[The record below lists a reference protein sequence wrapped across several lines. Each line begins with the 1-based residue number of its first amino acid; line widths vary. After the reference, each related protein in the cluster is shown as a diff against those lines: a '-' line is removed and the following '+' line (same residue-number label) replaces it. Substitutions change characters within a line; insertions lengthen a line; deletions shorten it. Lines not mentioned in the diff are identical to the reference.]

1 MDSRQKS
8 VRYILTSTDV
18 KLLLSPFITRS
29 SKRPNHS
36 AKTKMNVVKSS
47 NNSNSLKD
55 VQKEGKKEN
64 VSPSGSGISDSL
76 PQDDNGSLGCTTD
89 EEDFWASI
97 SANER
102 SGKLLSNHRK
112 GSLALNQI
120 LLDRRRENNQ
130 PEEYDEYADID
141 VKAIAAAISEEREG
155 DDSEHDS
162 DSSGSGYVSEGSD
175 LDDDSSDE
183 ESEHEVFDFENHINK
198 LVKRENKSESDND
211 SDSDGN
217 ESVNS
222 EKVFK
227 KAVEKA
233 MKKIKRER
241 SEEIVESDLESA
253 KTSHKESEAEESPTS
268 EDHSASKA
276 SDTEEENENAYRF
289 RYLAPML
296 EENNVQDLRWPF
308 SNLYVNELEQDPGM
322 PLSDFDEALPSYR
335 STVAT
340 AFHPDRKRNVMLGRV
355 WWVEW
360 WAKDDSRVGK
370 YPDKSYVL

>member
-1 MDSRQKS
+1 MS
-8 VRYILTSTDV
+8 
-18 KLLLSPFITRS
+18 
-29 SKRPNHS
+29 
-36 AKTKMNVVKSS
+36 VKSS
-47 NNSNSLKD
+47 QNLNSVENG
-55 VQKEGKKEN
+55 QNEGKKQKFLSN
-64 VSPSGSGISDSL
+64 GTAISDPL
-76 PQDDNGSLGCTTD
+76 QDDNRSLGSTTD

-102 SGKLLSNHRK
+102 SVKLLSNHRK
-112 GSLALNQI
+112 GSVALNQI
-120 LLDRRRENNQ
+120 LLDLKSEKNQ
-130 PEEYDEYADID
+130 PEEYDEYADVD
-141 VKAIAAAISEEREG
+141 VKAIAAAISGELEG

-162 DSSGSGYVSEGSD
+162 DSSGSGTVSEGSD

-198 LVKRENKSESDND
+198 LVKRENKSESASDND

-227 KAVEKA
+227 KAVQKA

-241 SEEIVESDLESA
+241 SEEIVESDSESA
-253 KTSHKESEAEESPTS
+253 KTSLKESETEDSLTS
-268 EDHSASKA
+268 EDQSASEA
-276 SDTEEENENAYRF
+276 SDTEEENENVYKF
-289 RYLAPML
+289 QYLA
-296 EENNVQDLRWPF
+296 NKVQNLRWPF
-308 SNLYVNELEQDPGM
+308 SNLYVKDLEQDPGM
-322 PLSDFDEALPSYR
+322 PLSDLEESLPSYR

-340 AFHPDRKRNVMLGRV
+340 AFHPGRERNVMLGRV

-370 YPDKSYVL
+370 YPDKSFLL

>member
-1 MDSRQKS
+1 MS
-8 VRYILTSTDV
+8 
-18 KLLLSPFITRS
+18 
-29 SKRPNHS
+29 
-36 AKTKMNVVKSS
+36 VKSS
-47 NNSNSLKD
+47 HNLNSIENG
-55 VQKEGKKEN
+55 QKEGKKRKLLSN
-64 VSPSGSGISDSL
+64 GTAISDPL
-76 PQDDNGSLGCTTD
+76 QDDNRSLGSTTD

-102 SGKLLSNHRK
+102 SVKLLSNHRK

-120 LLDRRRENNQ
+120 LLDLKSEKNQ
-130 PEEYDEYADID
+130 PEEYDEYEDVD
-141 VKAIAAAISEEREG
+141 VKAIAAAISEELEG
-155 DDSEHDS
+155 DDSEQS
-162 DSSGSGYVSEGSD
+162 DSSGSGTVSEGSD

-198 LVKRENKSESDND
+198 LVKRENKSESASDND

-241 SEEIVESDLESA
+241 SEEMVESDLESL
-253 KTSHKESEAEESPTS
+253 KESETEDSPTS
-268 EDHSASKA
+268 EDQSASEA
-276 SDTEEENENAYRF
+276 SDTEEENENAYKF
-289 RYLAPML
+289 QYLAPML
-296 EENNVQDLRWPF
+296 KANKVQNLRWPF
-308 SNLYVNELEQDPGM
+308 SNLYVKELEQDPGM
-322 PLSDFDEALPSYR
+322 PLSDLEESLPSYR

-340 AFHPDRKRNVMLGRV
+340 AFHPGRERNVMLGRV

-370 YPDKSYVL
+370 YPDKSYLL

>member
-1 MDSRQKS
+1 MS
-8 VRYILTSTDV
+8 
-18 KLLLSPFITRS
+18 
-29 SKRPNHS
+29 
-36 AKTKMNVVKSS
+36 VKSS
-47 NNSNSLKD
+47 HNLNSIEKGQN
-55 VQKEGKKEN
+55 EGKKRRFLSN
-64 VSPSGSGISDSL
+64 GTAISDPL
-76 PQDDNGSLGCTTD
+76 QDDNRSLGSTTD

-102 SGKLLSNHRK
+102 SVKLLSNHRK

-120 LLDRRRENNQ
+120 LLDLKSEKNQ
-130 PEEYDEYADID
+130 PEEYDEYEDVD
-141 VKAIAAAISEEREG
+141 VKAIAAAISEELEG

-162 DSSGSGYVSEGSD
+162 DSSGSGTVSEGSD

-198 LVKRENKSESDND
+198 LVKRENKSESASDND

-253 KTSHKESEAEESPTS
+253 KTSLKESETEDSPTS
-268 EDHSASKA
+268 EDQSASEA
-276 SDTEEENENAYRF
+276 SDTDEENENAYKF
-289 RYLAPML
+289 QYLARML
-296 EENNVQDLRWPF
+296 QANKVQNLRWPF
-308 SNLYVNELEQDPGM
+308 SNLYVKELEQDPGM
-322 PLSDFDEALPSYR
+322 PLSDLEESLPSYR

-340 AFHPDRKRNVMLGRV
+340 AFHPGRETNVMLGRV

-360 WAKDDSRVGK
+360 WAKDDSRMGK
-370 YPDKSYVL
+370 YADKSYLL